1 MMGFAARN
9 PSHRFAAIA
18 VAVIV
23 WANAP
28 ASNAAA
34 TYPDFE
40 SQWRNPTGSDAW
52 DPTKPAGLAQ
62 QAPLTPEY
70 EAVFQA
76 SLKDQAVGGRGNNYR
91 SSCVLDGMPRI
102 MS

>member
-1 MMGFAARN
+1 MTGVAAPN
-9 PSHRFAAIA
+9 PSHRLAAIA

-23 WANAP
+23 CANAP

-52 DPTKPAGLAQ
+52 DPTKPPGLGQKATVMTPNGIARCVMA
-62 QAPLTPEY
+62 AP
-70 EAVFQA
+70 
-76 SLKDQAVGGRGNNYR
+76 K
-91 SSCVLDGMPRI
+91 LD
-102 MS
+102 S